1 MEYNKKKKIVRQC
14 TKLTIQFRIKK
25 WVKIIDG
32 THRTYSNNSQNKF
45 KTSMLKSSVCSF
57 SDAYILVKGAITV
70 SNMAVAAV
78 APNSDDK

>member
-1 MEYNKKKKIVRQC
+1 
-14 TKLTIQFRIKK
+14 
-25 WVKIIDG
+25 
-32 THRTYSNNSQNKF
+32 
-45 KTSMLKSSVCSF
+45 MLKSSVCSF